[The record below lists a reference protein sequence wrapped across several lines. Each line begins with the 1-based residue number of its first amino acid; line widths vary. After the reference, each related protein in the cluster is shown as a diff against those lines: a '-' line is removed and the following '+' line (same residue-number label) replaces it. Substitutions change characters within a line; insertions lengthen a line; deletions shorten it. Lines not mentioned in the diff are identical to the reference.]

1 MQYLNKRIK
10 NYYFTDYGRTKEKNP
25 DFRCRHAKNGCKA
38 KVTLFRSCT
47 KKRIFSII
55 GSKRHTTGCTIVK
68 DQEKHPSNFEK
79 TSWGK
84 IISRQNI
91 QKYIID
97 NPSSSHDK
105 RFLFA

>member
-1 MQYLNKRIK
+1 MGEQM
-10 NYYFTDYGRTKEKNP
+10 EKNP

-38 KVTLFRSCT
+38 KVTLFRSCKGFFLSLDQSVT
-47 KKRIFSII
+47 LLDVLL
-55 GSKRHTTGCTIVK
+55 TIVK
-68 DQEKHPSNFEK
+68 DQEQHPSNFEK

-97 NPSSSHDK
+97 NPSSSHDE
-105 RFLFA
+105 RYVFA